1 MAARKKGSG
10 MLVSTIVLG
19 VVAAILVAIGYARGG
34 GQHVQGMR
42 IAWRLTWEIAPMILF
57 AMVIA
62 GMVQVLV
69 PRELI
74 SRLVGGQSGFRGIL
88 IGTAAGALSPGGPYI
103 NIPLVG
109 ALLNAGASMGTTV
122 AFLTAWSLISISRL
136 PMEVGILGWKF
147 AGVRLAVSFF
157 FPPIA
162 GVLAQALA
170 RGGRV
175 P

>member
-1 MAARKKGSG
+1 MAARRKGSG
-10 MLVSTIVLG
+10 MLASTIVLG
-19 VVAAILVAIGYARGG
+19 IVAAVLVAIGYARGG
-34 GQHVQGMR
+34 GLPAQGLR
-42 IAWRLTWEIAPMILF
+42 IAWHLTWEIAPMIVF

-74 SRLVGGQSGFRGIL
+74 SRLVGGQSGFRGIM

-122 AFLTAWSLISISRL
+122 AFLTAWSLISLSRL
-136 PMEVGILGWKF
+136 PMEVGILGWRF
-147 AGVRLAVSFF
+147 AGVRRAVSFF

-170 RGGRV
+170 RVGR
-175 P
+175 